1 MHEDMRQYTL
11 WTCLICGHIGCFN
24 LMTKMDTQS
33 QDIDDQVTLENVQ
46 KGHAFTHYKESMH
59 VYAMEITTKKVW
71 DFSRENYVYRLLQNG
86 TDGKLVEL
94 QEPPSEHSSEQ
105 NQIPQSS

>member
-1 MHEDMRQYTL
+1 
-11 WTCLICGHIGCFN
+11 
-24 LMTKMDTQS
+24 
-33 QDIDDQVTLENVQ
+33 
-46 KGHAFTHYKESMH
+46 MH

-94 QEPPSEHSSEQ
+94 QEPPSEHHSDPH
-105 NQIPQSS
+105 QIPQSS